1 MLSMTCMHRF
11 HLVSFY
17 CGVAVLRRKL
27 QYHRDSDHITK
38 TATLSRTQRSYHRAA
53 ANLRGMR
60 SLVRDNGRI
69 TVVIAVVVVVVV
81 VFG

>member
-1 MLSMTCMHRF
+1 M
-11 HLVSFY
+11 
-17 CGVAVLRRKL
+17 AVTR
-27 QYHRDSDHITK
+27 TK
-38 TATLSRTQRSYHRAA
+38 RSYHRAA

-81 VFG
+81 VHVVVAVT